1 MIYCKEIYD
10 YLDYYENNKE
20 LFNEE
25 RILLIENIVK
35 PTLKRTDIVFDADGY
50 YRCLK
55 FCELWF
61 YPFYPYQKFVTAFM
75 FLYKDDNVVFRTF
88 VIMMGRGNGKDGW
101 IIPIALYFTSEL
113 YNIPSYDVDVIA
125 TSESQAKD
133 SFLVAYNML
142 EQNKNK
148 MLKHFYW
155 NKTEILNRAT
165 LSKFR
170 FLTSNSTTADGKKPG
185 MVIMNEYHAY
195 QNEKN
200 ANTNI
205 SGIGKKKHGRVII
218 ITSDGQTREGPL
230 DELKDTCKTI
240 LNGEDNT
247 IKYFP
252 FICKL
257 DSEDLVDNPQK
268 WIQANPSIDYMPILR
283 DAIETDYYE
292 QKISPSKRNEFLAK
306 RMNLPQQFSEDCVLD
321 WETIL
326 KSSFK
331 DIKNKI
337 VRDCPDL
344 NGKKAIIGIDFAS
357 FNDFASVGVLFKI
370 KGEYIWRCKTFIS
383 SKNKFF
389 KDIKFPFKNYGQN
402 GFQDYEIVNTSIDA
416 EFIVN
421 EVINLVGKYRI
432 VKIVLDSYR
441 FQLLKQAFANKGIT
455 DIESKTNPDG
465 LIRMV
470 RYPASMAAIVAP
482 KIELEFTQGNVNI
495 GNSAL
500 MRWAINNTSI
510 KDCRDGNK
518 KYEKI
523 EPKLRKN
530 DPFMAFVGAF
540 SQSDLLEEEIIYI

>member
-10 YLDYYENNKE
+10 YIDYYENNKE

-25 RILLIENIVK
+25 RILLMENIVK
-35 PTLKRTDIVFDADGY
+35 PTLKRNDIVFDAKEY
-50 YRCLK
+50 YNCLK

-61 YPFYPYQKFVTAFM
+61 YPFYPYQKFVTAFLFM
-75 FLYKDDNVVFRTF
+75 YKNDDVVFRTF
-88 VIMMGRGNGKDGW
+88 LIMMGRGNGKDGW

-113 YNIPSYDVDVIA
+113 HGIPNYDVDVIA

-142 EQNKNK
+142 EKNK
-148 MLKHFYW
+148 VKMLRHFYW

-195 QNEKN
+195 QNAKN

-205 SGIGKKKHGRVII
+205 SGIGKKKHGRIII
-218 ITSDGQTREGPL
+218 ITSDGQTRGGPL
-230 DELKDTCKTI
+230 DELKDTCKLI
-240 LNGEDNT
+240 LNGESNNV
-247 IKYFP
+247 KYFP

-257 DSEDLVDNPQK
+257 NDEELVDNPK
-268 WIQANPSIDYMPILR
+268 MWIQANPSIEYMPILK

-292 QKISPSKRNEFLAK
+292 QKLSPSKRSEFLAK
-306 RMNLPQQFSEDCVLD
+306 RMNLPQQAFENCVLD

-326 KSSFK
+326 KASYK
-331 DIKNKI
+331 DSKNKI
-337 VRDCPDL
+337 VRDCPEL
-344 NGKKAIIGIDFAS
+344 YSRKAVIGIDFAS
-357 FNDFASVGVLFKI
+357 FNDFASVGILFKV
-370 KGEYIWRCKTFIS
+370 KDEYIWKCKTFIS
-383 SKNKFF
+383 SQNKFF
-389 KDIKFPFKNYGQN
+389 KDIKFPFNNFGQS
-402 GFQDYEIVNTSIDA
+402 GFQDYEIVNSSIDA

-421 EVINLVGKYRI
+421 EVINLMGKYK
-432 VKIVLDSYR
+432 VLKIVLDSYR
-441 FQLLKQAFANKGIT
+441 FQLLKQAFSNKGIT
-455 DIESKTNPDG
+455 DVESKQNPDG

-470 RYPASMAAIVAP
+470 RYPASMAAIIAP
-482 KIELEFTQGNVNI
+482 KIELEFTKGNVNI
-495 GNSAL
+495 CDSAL
-500 MRWAINNTSI
+500 MRWAINNTAI
-510 KDCRDGNK
+510 KDCSDGNK

-530 DPFMAFVGAF
+530 DPFMAFVAAF